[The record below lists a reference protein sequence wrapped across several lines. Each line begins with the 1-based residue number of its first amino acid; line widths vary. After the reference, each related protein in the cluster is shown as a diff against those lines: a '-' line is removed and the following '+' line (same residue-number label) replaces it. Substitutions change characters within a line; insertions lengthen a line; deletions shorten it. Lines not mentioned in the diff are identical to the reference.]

1 MGWRKAPDSTGS
13 SKKPVM
19 VPEYLGAA
27 APGVG
32 AMTMEEASIQAM
44 PPIVI
49 RRGCFM
55 ISPFILRQSEWL
67 FSDGSLASAMPKSAA
82 RHGEVQGA
90 AGRNEERVVRS
101 GVLLLTTSATGSWQE
116 PGDVGL
122 EGERTGGVRVSPNV
136 TGDAAKGPRAAL
148 VLAVRS
154 HPCRRI
160 LGQGEL
166 RHIRSR
172 RHESCSRTLRGL
184 QRRRHGGCRR
194 ERSRRCGRR
203 YCRGPRVRDPTRVTG
218 LSHPGIAAS
227 VQLGA
232 LLALL

>member
-1 MGWRKAPDSTGS
+1 
-13 SKKPVM
+13 VM

-82 RHGEVQGA
+82 RDGEVQGA

-101 GVLLLTTSATGSWQE
+101 GVLLLTTSTSGTWQE

-122 EGERTGGVRVSPNV
+122 EGERTGSVPVSPNV
-136 TGDAAKGPRAAL
+136 TGDGAKGHAWRCCYARRGYVDHQTLSFDAYLKFIEDDFWAASASTRRTTAGPTGARTCARTPPSWVILTEDFDFDQGPRPPL
-148 VLAVRS
+148 TL
-154 HPCRRI
+154 PTDP
-160 LGQGEL
+160 
-166 RHIRSR
+166 SR
-172 RHESCSRTLRGL
+172 R
-184 QRRRHGGCRR
+184 Q
-194 ERSRRCGRR
+194 
-203 YCRGPRVRDPTRVTG
+203 
-218 LSHPGIAAS
+218 
-227 VQLGA
+227 
-232 LLALL
+232 